1 MTTKNAIGHHTYGKG
16 STKVL
21 VFHGW
26 FGDSRAFD
34 PMLPSIDGARYTYA
48 FMDQRGYGDSKAIA
62 GPYTLEQVADDGLA
76 LADSLGWGKFHVV
89 GHSMGGAVAQ
99 RLLTRAGDRVKSF
112 VGLSPVPASGFPFDE
127 QGHALFYGAPDN
139 DANCRGIIDFTT
151 GSRLSS
157 AWLDFMVA
165 HTRASC
171 TREAFAGY
179 LPAWE
184 KASFAEELR
193 GCKVPALALAGE
205 HDPALG
211 AELMRSAILPLYASA
226 RLEVIANAG
235 HYAMQETPVYLAT
248 ALDKFFTSVEST

>member
-1 MTTKNAIGHHTYGKG
+1 MTTKNTIGYHAYGKG
-16 STKVL
+16 SIKVL

-34 PMLPSIDGARYTYA
+34 PMLQAIDETKYTYA
-48 FMDQRGYGDSKAIA
+48 FIDQRGYGASKDLA
-62 GPYTLEQVADDGLA
+62 GPHTLEQVADDGVA
-76 LADSLGWGKFHVV
+76 LADSLGWRQFHVL

-99 RLLTRAGDRVKSF
+99 RLITRAAARVKSF
-112 VGLSPVPASGFPFDE
+112 VGLSAVPASGFPFDE
-127 QGHALFYGAPDN
+127 PTHALFYGAVES
-139 DANCRGIIDFTT
+139 DANCRGILDFTT
-151 GSRLSS
+151 GNRLSS

-165 HTRASC
+165 RTRATC

-184 KASFAEELR
+184 KASFVDELK
-193 GCKVPALALAGE
+193 GSKVPMLALVGE

-211 AELMRSAILPLYASA
+211 AALMKAAVLGLYADA
-226 RLEVIANAG
+226 TLEVIANAG

-248 ALDKFFTSVEST
+248 ALDRFFSRRDAA